1 MRRDRIHLLAL
12 ALAPL
17 LAACAS
23 AAQPAANQ
31 ASAARG
37 GAAGTEEACRTY
49 SPPNMTGVS
58 PPKLLHGDQPD
69 PSQLSS
75 KSGYA
80 CVRVTITTSGS
91 VTDAQVVQ
99 TDNDELARAFVHALA
114 DWKYEPATRGT
125 AKVPYHTVLFAKL
138 PG

>member
-1 MRRDRIHLLAL
+1 MRRDRIQLPALVLATVL
-12 ALAPL
+12 AG
-17 LAACAS
+17 CAS
-23 AAQPAANQ
+23 GTQPAANQ
-31 ASAARG
+31 AGHSR

-69 PSQLSS
+69 ASQLAS

-80 CVRVTITTSGS
+80 CVRVTISTSGS
-91 VTDAQVVQ
+91 VTETQVVQ
-99 TDNDELARAFVHALA
+99 TDNDEFARAFVRALA

-125 AKVPYHTVLFAKL
+125 AKVPYHTALFAKL